1 MKNILIALGIILVA
15 AMAINQTINHIKE
28 IQDIA
33 IVTPAQEN
41 MRTPSNQNPGQIQRD
56 MQTQKLRNNQS
67 DPAWNK
73 NPNNNSNKFDNYNRN
88 RDRDNM
94 RQYMNREESIND
106 NGFHSERAD
115 TKGLWNNN
123 KKN

>member
-1 MKNILIALGIILVA
+1 MKKILITSGIALIA
-15 AMAINQTINHIKE
+15 AMAISDTISHFKE
-28 IQDIA
+28 TDDVA

-73 NPNNNSNKFDNYNRN
+73 NPNNNSNRFDNYNRN

-94 RQYMNREESIND
+94 RQYMNREESMDDKDIYSDKPNEK
-106 NGFHSERAD
+106 SI
-115 TKGLWNNN
+115 WNND
-123 KKN
+123 KKY